1 MRVCGCHQVFW
12 GLIAGKSY
20 AFCTHPLLCYFKI
33 LLKSHWTEICPTLWT
48 IARQTPLSVGF
59 FRQECWSRLP
69 FPPPGDLLDPGI
81 EFESSVS
88 PALQADSLPA
98 ESSGKPS
105 MLKCRYNLK
114 SFSFKSGG
122 TNIATYRPS
131 PKTSFIWLINLLKKG
146 ISGQYGKTRGFFIK
160 IHLQVFFRNLKIQ
173 PAWGHAPLATVCWP
187 WVSPAPPPTSAE
199 LGYSPVN
206 PRPPATLSPAF
217 VIMLLLMF
225 F

>member
-1 MRVCGCHQVFW
+1 MPSV
-12 GLIAGKSY
+12 LIPFSVISKFSWKAIEKK
-20 AFCTHPLLCYFKI
+20 L
-33 LLKSHWTEICPTLWT
+33 CPTLWT
-48 IARQTPLSVGF
+48 VARQAPLSVGF

-69 FPPPGDLLDPGI
+69 FPPPGDLPDPGI
-81 EFESSVS
+81 ELESSVS

-98 ESSGKPS
+98 ESSGKPN

-114 SFSFKSGG
+114 SFSFKPGG
-122 TNIATYRPS
+122 TNIATYWPS

-146 ISGQYGKTRGFFIK
+146 ISGRYGKTRGFFIK
-160 IHLQVFFRNLKIQ
+160 IHFQVFFRNLKIQ
-173 PAWGHAPLATVCWP
+173 PAWGHAPLAIVHWP